1 MQRGV
6 AMKNITGKLFQN
18 IQSREVSAFEY
29 VNSNDYYSFVDSVQK
44 QGYVQAIFTSDIMLK
59 TIEYYLFTH
68 NAQIISI
75 EFFVDD
81 FVLQNEIDI
90 ILHKMSSNPAFWE
103 MLKQKLIFLCE
114 DNYIDIRKVDIKCS
128 DDAYLLSVMVNGL
141 FSVTSSA
148 YPAVSAELCRLM
160 GDYIK

>member
-59 TIEYYLFTH
+59 MIEYYLFTH

-128 DDAYLLSVMVNGL
+128 DDAYLLSIMVNGL

-148 YPAVSAELCRLM
+148 YPVVSAELCRLM